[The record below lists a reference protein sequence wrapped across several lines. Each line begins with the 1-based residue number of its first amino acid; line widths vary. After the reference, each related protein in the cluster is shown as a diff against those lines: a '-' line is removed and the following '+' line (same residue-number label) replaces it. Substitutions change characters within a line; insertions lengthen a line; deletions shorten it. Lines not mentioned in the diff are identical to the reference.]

1 MKDFTEYNKSSNDT
15 MKRSGIK
22 IFNKQLQGLESQDII
37 IDGINEKGIIL
48 NHLNDMNIDVEDRG
62 LNVSLDSSLRYGS
75 YVEVPS
81 LNKMFLAISDVDY
94 HYFYKNCRI
103 RWCNQTINRINWDS
117 PVYCYATNSSYGD
130 KGVIQ
135 SDTLNEID
143 GKILFYMQDNKK
155 TSEINLDERYIFDND
170 KRQVYKVVKT
180 ETVTNG
186 GTGHVR
192 KIVMAKSEANYEK
205 DDFDNNIAYNGIV
218 KDTEHKDLDTSN
230 QFNIIS
236 TNGNMNIK
244 KYNTNTFKIVD
255 SNNKETNDKWDIK
268 LNYNGN
274 SIDYIV
280 VVKQN
285 DNSISIKN
293 LLGYSDNKL
302 ELEFTNKSDN
312 SIVLRSDIGLI
323 LK

>member
-1 MKDFTEYNKSSNDT
+1 
-15 MKRSGIK
+15 
-22 IFNKQLQGLESQDII
+22 
-37 IDGINEKGIIL
+37 
-48 NHLNDMNIDVEDRG
+48 
-62 LNVSLDSSLRYGS
+62 
-75 YVEVPS
+75 
-81 LNKMFLAISDVDY
+81 
-94 HYFYKNCRI
+94 
-103 RWCNQTINRINWDS
+103 
-117 PVYCYATNSSYGD
+117 
-130 KGVIQ
+130 
-135 SDTLNEID
+135 
-143 GKILFYMQDNKK
+143 
-155 TSEINLDERYIFDND
+155 
-170 KRQVYKVVKT
+170 
-180 ETVTNG
+180 
-186 GTGHVR
+186 
-192 KIVMAKSEANYEK
+192 
-205 DDFDNNIAYNGIV
+205 
-218 KDTEHKDLDTSN
+218 
-230 QFNIIS
+230 
-236 TNGNMNIK
+236 MNIK